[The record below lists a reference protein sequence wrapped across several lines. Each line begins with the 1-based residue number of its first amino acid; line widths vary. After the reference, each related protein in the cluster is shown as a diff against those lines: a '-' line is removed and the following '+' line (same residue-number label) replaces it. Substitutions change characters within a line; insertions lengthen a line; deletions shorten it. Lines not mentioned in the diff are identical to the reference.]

1 MLQKIDLATWPRRE
15 VFTFFSQMSNPFYM
29 VSFKQEVTN
38 LVKYCKESQLSFYY
52 ALIYLTCQAMNEI
65 ENFRYFLKDEE
76 VYVYSKRIPSF
87 TDLKKG
93 SDQFHIV
100 TMDLKADLRDFCQQA
115 KVQSSQQSTFIEP
128 YAEGNL
134 IYYSCLPWIDLT
146 ALTNERDLAN
156 PKAKDDNIPRISWGK
171 YSKNQ
176 DKIELVISLEV
187 NHRFVD
193 GLHVGRFAEKL
204 TQMLENL

>member
-1 MLQKIDLATWPRRE
+1 
-15 VFTFFSQMSNPFYM
+15 
-29 VSFKQEVTN
+29 
-38 LVKYCKESQLSFYY
+38 
-52 ALIYLTCQAMNEI
+52 MNEI

-76 VYVYSKRIPSF
+76 VYVYLKRIPSF

-93 SDQFHIV
+93 TDQFHIV

-115 KVQSSQQSTFIEP
+115 RLQSSQQSTFIVP
-128 YAEGNL
+128 YAEENL

-204 TQMLENL
+204 TQMIENL

>member
-1 MLQKIDLATWPRRE
+1 MLQKIDLATWPRCE

-76 VYVYSKRIPSF
+76 VYLFSERIPSF

-115 KVQSSQQSTFIEP
+115 RVQSSQQSTFIEP
-128 YAEGNL
+128 YAEENL
-134 IYYSCLPWIDLT
+134 I
-146 ALTNERDLAN
+146 
-156 PKAKDDNIPRISWGK
+156 
-171 YSKNQ
+171 
-176 DKIELVISLEV
+176 
-187 NHRFVD
+187 
-193 GLHVGRFAEKL
+193 
-204 TQMLENL
+204 

>member
-1 MLQKIDLATWPRRE
+1 MQKIDLATWPRRE
-15 VFTFFSQMSNPFYM
+15 VFSFFSQISNPFYM

-52 ALIYLTCQAMNEI
+52 ALIYLTCRAMNEI
-65 ENFRYFLKDEE
+65 ENFRYFLQDEE
-76 VYVYSKRIPSF
+76 IYLYSQRIPSF
-87 TDLKKG
+87 TDLKKD

-100 TMDLKADLRDFCQQA
+100 TMDLKENLRDFCQQA
-115 KVQSSQQSTFIEP
+115 TVQSSQQLTFIVP
-128 YAEGNL
+128 YAEENL

-146 ALTNERDLAN
+146 ALTNERDFAN

-193 GLHVGRFAEKL
+193 GLHVGHFAEKL
-204 TQMLENL
+204 TQMIEKL

>member
-1 MLQKIDLATWPRRE
+1 
-15 VFTFFSQMSNPFYM
+15 
-29 VSFKQEVTN
+29 
-38 LVKYCKESQLSFYY
+38 
-52 ALIYLTCQAMNEI
+52 
-65 ENFRYFLKDEE
+65 
-76 VYVYSKRIPSF
+76 
-87 TDLKKG
+87 
-93 SDQFHIV
+93 
-100 TMDLKADLRDFCQQA
+100 MDLKADLCDFCQQA
-115 KVQSSQQSTFIEP
+115 TVQSSQQSTFIVP
-128 YAEGNL
+128 YAEENL

-193 GLHVGRFAEKL
+193 GLHIGRFAEKL
-204 TQMLENL
+204 TQMIENL

>member
-52 ALIYLTCQAMNEI
+52 ALIYLTCQTMNEI
-65 ENFRYFLKDEE
+65 ENFRYFLQEEE
-76 VYVYSKRIPSF
+76 VYLYSERIPSF

-93 SDQFHIV
+93 SEQFHIV
-100 TMDLKADLRDFCQQA
+100 TMDLKTDLRDFCQQA
-115 KVQSSQQSTFIEP
+115 KVQSSQQATFIEP
-128 YAEGNL
+128 YAEENL
-134 IYYSCLPWIDLT
+134 IYYSCLPWLDLT

-156 PKAKDDNIPRISWGK
+156 PKVKDDNIPRISWGK
-171 YSKNQ
+171 YTKNQ

-204 TQMLENL
+204 TQMIENL

>member
-52 ALIYLTCQAMNEI
+52 ALIYLTCQTMNEI
-65 ENFRYFLKDEE
+65 ENFRYFLQEEE
-76 VYVYSKRIPSF
+76 VYLYSERIPSF

-93 SDQFHIV
+93 SEQFHIV

-115 KVQSSQQSTFIEP
+115 KVQSSQQATFIEP
-128 YAEGNL
+128 YAEENL
-134 IYYSCLPWIDLT
+134 IYYSCLPWLDLT

-156 PKAKDDNIPRISWGK
+156 PKVKDDNIPRISWGK
-171 YSKNQ
+171 YTKNQ

-193 GLHVGRFAEKL
+193 GLHVGRFAE
-204 TQMLENL
+204 N